1 MFPAEGAVG
10 PWTRHQT
17 IASLPCSPSLNADAL
32 QPEALSDLSLEETT
46 FLGSCDRLGSHI
58 ANLPTLG
65 HHMSPSLAVTGT
77 PGGLTEPR
85 HIPQHSL
92 NPEKALGTM
101 AVDWLME
108 NKIQTQ
114 ALSSP
119 GMSREQGGRG
129 QLSPCP
135 RLFWPQDTGH
145 WFWNQ
150 RVATRSLRN
159 SAWHGVES
167 DGLGHILT
175 PSVGCVIPEPGAKL
189 SGPHGPG
196 L

>member
-1 MFPAEGAVG
+1 MPALRYPGHCTIGGFQQRALLARG
-10 PWTRHQT
+10 PGTRLSRRSPVLR
-17 IASLPCSPSLNADAL
+17 ASMQMLSSR
-32 QPEALSDLSLEETT
+32 EALSDLSLEETT

-58 ANLPTLG
+58 ATLPTLG
-65 HHMSPSLAVTGT
+65 HHMSLSLAVTGT
-77 PGGLTEPR
+77 TGGLTEPR

-108 NKIQTQ
+108 NKFQTQ

-135 RLFWPQDTGH
+135 RLFWLQDTGH

-150 RVATRSLRN
+150 HVATPKQCMARS
-159 SAWHGVES
+159 GVRWFRS
-167 DGLGHILT
+167 H
-175 PSVGCVIPEPGAKL
+175 PYSVICWLCDP
-189 SGPHGPG
+189 
-196 L
+196 